1 MIRFCFFAL
10 AVLVLL
16 AGCSDVQENPFNQPP
31 EIFSIQAPGYIS
43 ANDTIFVRTYDNEN
57 DTLSLQA
64 VVFTA
69 GGNSVGSAFSKAF
82 TDDGLAGDKI
92 AHDNIFTGIIN
103 RSALLAQATS
113 QFEFVFTVS
122 EKGKNTG
129 ASETI
134 IISQNPDNG
143 HPPVISN
150 LTAPDTVNTS
160 LISEFFITVSVSDP
174 EGLSDI
180 QSVTRT
186 TPSNLVLNL
195 NDSGV
200 NGDVTAGDGV
210 YTERVS
216 VDPAP
221 PDGSYV
227 FTFQATD
234 LLGLKSNII
243 QKTIVIVH

>member
-16 AGCSDVQENPFNQPP
+16 AGCSDVLENPLNQPP
-31 EIFSIQAPGYIS
+31 EILSIQAPGYIS

-122 EKGKNTG
+122 ERGKNTG

-143 HPPVISN
+143 HPPVIIN

-160 LISEFFITVSVSDP
+160 FVSEFIITVTVSDP
-174 EGLSDI
+174 EGLTDI
-180 QSVTRT
+180 RSVTMKS
-186 TPSNLVLNL
+186 PSNNFFNL
-195 NDSGV
+195 YDDGINAD
-200 NGDVTAGDGV
+200 DTAGDGI
-210 YTERVS
+210 YSGGFSVS
-216 VDPAP
+216 PATAE
-221 PDGSYV
+221 GSYL
-227 FTFQATD
+227 FTFHATD
-234 LLGLKSNII
+234 RLGLKSDSI